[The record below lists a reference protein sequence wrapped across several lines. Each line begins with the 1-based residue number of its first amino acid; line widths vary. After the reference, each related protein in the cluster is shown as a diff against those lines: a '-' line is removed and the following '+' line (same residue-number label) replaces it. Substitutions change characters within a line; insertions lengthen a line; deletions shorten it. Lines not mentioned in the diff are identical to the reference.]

1 MSHKDLL
8 ELLNN
13 MDEVNDTVSSPHER
27 VLLID
32 GLNLFFRNFAML
44 NIVNEHGVHVG
55 GLGGFIRSLGT
66 LINAI
71 QPTSMYVIFDG
82 ENSSMNRKNVLS
94 EYKAGRHLSRI
105 TNWEIFDDV
114 GDEHDAKVDQIVR
127 LIDYLK
133 CLPIKTLALDK
144 VEADDIIAHLA
155 TTITNN
161 NDNSRAY
168 IVSSDKDFIQLTS
181 PKIVVYRPIEKDY
194 YTPDTVVEKFGVLPE
209 NFILYK
215 VLMGDA
221 SDKVP
226 GIKGLGIKKL
236 HKLFPELN
244 EQVLTLDDI
253 IEISARKYKENIIY
267 SRVVFEEK
275 NLRKNYQIM
284 DLHNPMMDK
293 LEKEYIES
301 QIEEKSPLL
310 NAKMFLKFY
319 QEDGLRHLIKNPE
332 FWVNNQFRTLNSF
345 VDDSLRFK

>member
-1 MSHKDLL
+1 MANKNLL

-13 MDEVNDTVSSPHER
+13 MDKEPEIPSSPHER
-27 VLLID
+27 VLFID

-94 EYKAGRHLSRI
+94 EYKAGRHQSRI
-105 TNWEIFDDV
+105 TNWEIFDNV

-133 CLPIKTLALDK
+133 CLPVKTIALDK

-155 TTITNN
+155 TTITNTHP
-161 NDNSRAY
+161 NSRAF

-181 PKIVVYRPIEKDY
+181 NKICVYRPIEKDY
-194 YTPDTVVEKFGVLPE
+194 YTPDTVIQKFGVLPE

-226 GIKGLGIKKL
+226 GIKGLGEKKL

-244 EQVLTLDDI
+244 ERKLTLDDI
-253 IEISARKYKENIIY
+253 IEISAEKHKEHVIY

-284 DLHNPMMDK
+284 DLHNPMVDK
-293 LEKEYIES
+293 LEKEYLES
-301 QIEEKSPLL
+301 LIEENPPVI
-310 NAKMFLKFY
+310 NTEAFLRFY

-332 FWVNNQFRTLNSF
+332 FWLNNQFRTLNSF
-345 VDDSLRFK
+345 VDDSQ

>member
-1 MSHKDLL
+1 MANKDLL
-8 ELLNN
+8 ELLNS
-13 MDEVNDTVSSPHER
+13 MDKEPEIPSSPHER
-27 VLLID
+27 VLFID

-82 ENSSMNRKNVLS
+82 ENSSMNRKNILS
-94 EYKAGRHLSRI
+94 EYKSGRHQSRI

-133 CLPIKTLALDK
+133 CLPVKTIALDK

-155 TTITNN
+155 QTITNTHP
-161 NDNSRAY
+161 NSRAF
-168 IVSSDKDFIQLTS
+168 IVSSDKDFIQLVS
-181 PKIVVYRPIEKDY
+181 NKICVYRPIEKDY
-194 YTPDTVVEKFGVLPE
+194 YTPDNVREKFGVLPE
-209 NFILYK
+209 NFLLYK

-244 EQVLTLDDI
+244 ERILTLDEI
-253 IEISARKYKENIIY
+253 LEISAGKYKENVIY
-267 SRVVFEEK
+267 SRVVFEES

-284 DLHNPMMDK
+284 NLHNPMVDQ
-293 LEKEYIES
+293 LEKDYLNS
-301 QIEEKSPLL
+301 LIEENPPVL
-310 NAKMFLKFY
+310 NAEIFLKFY

-332 FWVNNQFRTLNSF
+332 FWLNNQFRTLNSF
-345 VDDSLRFK
+345 VNDPK

>member
-55 GLGGFIRSLGT
+55 GLGGFVRSLGT

-301 QIEEKSPLL
+301 QIEEKAPLL
-310 NAKMFLKFY
+310 NAMMFLKFY

-345 VDDSLRFK
+345 VDDSK